1 MLMAAVPHGGT
12 LPCEIQTL
20 ATVVRAL
27 AAASTMGCPWPTPE
41 STEGLPKLARVAAL
55 GRLGISAGLPVEGMG
70 YNRATRLPLVTG
82 QNG

>member
-20 ATVVRAL
+20 AAVVRAL

-55 GRLGISAGLPVEGMG
+55 GRLGISAVFLLREWDTTEQLGCPW
-70 YNRATRLPLVTG
+70 
-82 QNG
+82 